1 LIKFLKFFGIFYFL
15 INLAVFAT
23 IIVLALSSMGTAPCS
38 PGWIYLAFP
47 AVGMISSYWMWTGKY
62 SLSKKVVIAFSLFCS
77 ATILAIIFIAIPQIK
92 ALNAKQVEKTQ
103 AVQQSLLNKEVER
116 LFMGVYTNDIAIVT
130 EQLAKGVNV
139 NAKNETQQTALHV
152 TQSPEIAQLLIE
164 HGADINAKD
173 DLGAVPIFNKE
184 LPTAKILFAA
194 GNDINIRNE
203 KGNTLLIWW
212 TYSGYL
218 EGIKYLVE
226 HGGNINA
233 CNIDRHNALDI
244 AEHFQPN
251 SDTLKYL
258 QTLNIQPCSQ
268 TTMH

>member
-1 LIKFLKFFGIFYFL
+1 MIKFLKFFGVLYFL

-23 IIVLALSSMGTAPCS
+23 ISVLAINSMGKYLYS
-38 PGWIYLAFP
+38 PGWIYLVFP
-47 AVGMISSYWMWTGKY
+47 AMGMVSGYWMWTGKY
-62 SLSKKVVIAFSLFCS
+62 SLSKKVVVAFSLFCS
-77 ATILAIIFIAIPQIK
+77 ATLLVIIFVAIPQIK
-92 ALNAKQVEKTQ
+92 TLNTKQLEKAQTI
-103 AVQQSLLNKEVER
+103 QQNPPDKEIER
-116 LFMGVYTNDIAIVT
+116 LFLGVYTNDIAIIT

-139 NAKNETQQTALHV
+139 NAKNETQQTVLHV
-152 TQSPEIAQLLIE
+152 TQSPEIAQRLIE
-164 HGADINAKD
+164 YGADINAKD

-184 LPTAKILFAA
+184 LPTAKILFTA

-203 KGNTLLIWW
+203 KGNTLLLWW

-226 HGGNINA
+226 HGGDINA

-268 TTMH
+268 